1 MGANAQTAVP
11 AFTAGQVLT
20 AAQQTQINTGIPVFA
35 TTVTRDAAFGGTGE
49 KTLAEGQ
56 FAYIE
61 ATNTTQ
67 YYDGA
72 AWQTVGQTPG
82 LQYITGAAFSSV
94 ASVSFAANT
103 FSSTYRNYKILCD
116 ITSASAVVTL
126 TGRLRAGGSDNT
138 TSNYF
143 YGGYNYS
150 FNTTALNVNATSAT
164 TWDLGRI
171 ENGQANLGG
180 FVMELLD
187 PQVAQKTQAYGNL
200 MYQTGSP
207 FYWGTIN
214 MGWAFNATTQF
225 DSFSII
231 STGGNITG
239 NYRVYGYSES

>member
-1 MGANAQTAVP
+1 MANTQTSVP

-20 AAQQTQINTGIPVFA
+20 AAQMTEVNTGIPVFA

-82 LQYITGAAFSSV
+82 LQYITGASFSAV
-94 ASVSFAANT
+94 ASVSFADNT
-103 FSSTYRNYKILCD
+103 FSSTYRNYKIICD

-126 TGRLRAGGSDNT
+126 TGRLRASGSDNST
-138 TSNYF
+138 TNYF
-143 YGGYNYS
+143 YGGFNKS
-150 FNTTALNVNATSAT
+150 FNNTDFATAATST
-164 TWDLGRI
+164 TSWALGRI
-171 ENGQANLGG
+171 ENGQANQGG
-180 FVMELLD
+180 FAMDLLS
-187 PQVAQKTQAYGNL
+187 PQVADTTQAYGSY
-200 MYQTGSP
+200 MYQGASP

-214 MGWAFNATTQF
+214 VGWAFLAATQF

-231 STGGNITG
+231 STGGDITG
-239 NYRVYGYSES
+239 TYRVYGYSES